1 MKFYEKILYLKI
13 KYLCIEIQWTKNL
26 NSQIITENTNISLI
40 LIISKLIELKIIFTN
55 IVSNSNKIYWNFI
68 RIKIIH
74 STLNYIL
81 HFSII
86 YCIYI
91 LFL

>member
-55 IVSNSNKIYWNFI
+55 IVSNSNKISI
-68 RIKIIH
+68 GILLELR
-74 STLNYIL
+74 LYIL
-81 HFSII
+81 LWIT
-86 YCIYI
+86 YYT
-91 LFL
+91 FL

>member
-13 KYLCIEIQWTKNL
+13 KYLYIKIQWTKNL

-55 IVSNSNKIYWNFI
+55 IVSNSNKISI
-68 RIKIIH
+68 GILLELR
-74 STLNYIL
+74 LYIL
-81 HFSII
+81 LWIT
-86 YCIYI
+86 YYT
-91 LFL
+91 FL